1 MKKGGISMRIIQGDR
16 LITGD
21 GKTVLPQGAVLV
33 HQGRIAEV
41 GEAPLLQ
48 AAHPEAQVVSYPG
61 CTLLPGLVD
70 AHVHMS
76 SLYRRPEKE
85 EMQANPALLM
95 VMVYKH
101 LQDALSVGITTLR
114 GVGEA
119 KGIGAAIRT
128 GYQKGWIKG
137 PRYYTCE
144 RSLTRTGGHGS
155 TGEVAKMEVDG
166 PWALR
171 QAVRQTIQEGADWI
185 KVMDSHRGPAS
196 EYTLKELRAV
206 TGEAHR
212 LGRKCCIHA
221 GNPQSIRYAIEAGFD
236 SLEHAPFLTGELA
249 GRAVEKGIAW
259 VPTAYVYT
267 RAVEDARRSLSPHP
281 TPHELQ
287 SLRFLEETVQG
298 YQDNLLRAWQR
309 GVLIAAGTDICFPE
323 EFITPIQEEVHTLCQ
338 LGIPNLEAIACA
350 TGNGARLLEG
360 EDEFGFLKAG
370 LCADLL
376 LVEGDPAEEITAL
389 SAVRG
394 VYRAGELLYCP
405 DHPKE

>member
-128 GYQKGWIKG
+128 GYQKG
-137 PRYYTCE
+137 
-144 RSLTRTGGHGS
+144 
-155 TGEVAKMEVDG
+155 
-166 PWALR
+166 
-171 QAVRQTIQEGADWI
+171 
-185 KVMDSHRGPAS
+185 
-196 EYTLKELRAV
+196 
-206 TGEAHR
+206 
-212 LGRKCCIHA
+212 
-221 GNPQSIRYAIEAGFD
+221 
-236 SLEHAPFLTGELA
+236 
-249 GRAVEKGIAW
+249 
-259 VPTAYVYT
+259 
-267 RAVEDARRSLSPHP
+267 
-281 TPHELQ
+281 
-287 SLRFLEETVQG
+287 
-298 YQDNLLRAWQR
+298 
-309 GVLIAAGTDICFPE
+309 
-323 EFITPIQEEVHTLCQ
+323 
-338 LGIPNLEAIACA
+338 
-350 TGNGARLLEG
+350 
-360 EDEFGFLKAG
+360 
-370 LCADLL
+370 
-376 LVEGDPAEEITAL
+376 
-389 SAVRG
+389 
-394 VYRAGELLYCP
+394 
-405 DHPKE
+405 